1 MNMKKIIQIR
11 GIKMKGIIGAICG
24 DIIGST
30 REREGLKSTDF
41 ELYPVNSRFTDDTIM
56 TVAIASWILEDRKDL
71 SKKSLIKNLKYFGN
85 NYPSAGYGGLFLNW
99 LEASSPDPYNSW
111 GNGSAMRV
119 SPVAWIGNSLEEVE
133 KLAEKSAK
141 VTHNHPEGIKGA
153 KSVAAAIYLAKTGK
167 SKNKIKEYIEEEYC
181 YDLSRDFN
189 RLRSGYSFDA
199 SCQGSVPESIMA
211 FLVSDDYESTI
222 RNAISLG
229 GDADTQAAIA
239 GSIAS
244 AYWEVPQNI
253 YKPAINILNDELR
266 DILFK
271 FNDISL

>member
-1 MNMKKIIQIR
+1 
-11 GIKMKGIIGAICG
+11 MKGIIGAICG

-71 SKKSLIKNLKYFGN
+71 SEKSLIKNLKYFGN

-99 LEASSPDPYNSW
+99 LEASSPDPYNS
-111 GNGSAMRV
+111 
-119 SPVAWIGNSLEEVE
+119 E
-133 KLAEKSAK
+133 
-141 VTHNHPEGIKGA
+141 
-153 KSVAAAIYLAKTGK
+153 
-167 SKNKIKEYIEEEYC
+167 
-181 YDLSRDFN
+181 
-189 RLRSGYSFDA
+189 YSFDA

-244 AYWEVPQNI
+244 AYWEVPQDI

>member
-1 MNMKKIIQIR
+1 
-11 GIKMKGIIGAICG
+11 
-24 DIIGST
+24 
-30 REREGLKSTDF
+30 
-41 ELYPVNSRFTDDTIM
+41 
-56 TVAIASWILEDRKDL
+56 
-71 SKKSLIKNLKYFGN
+71 
-85 NYPSAGYGGLFLNW
+85 
-99 LEASSPDPYNSW
+99 
-111 GNGSAMRV
+111 MRV

-133 KLAEKSAK
+133 QLAEKSAK

-167 SKNKIKEYIEEEYC
+167 SKNRIKEYIEEEHN

-189 RLRSGYSFDA
+189 RLRSEYSFDA

-244 AYWEVPQNI
+244 AYWEVPQDI
-253 YKPAINILNDELR
+253 YKPAIDVLNDELR

>member
-1 MNMKKIIQIR
+1 
-11 GIKMKGIIGAICG
+11 MKGIIGAVCG

-30 REREGLKSTDF
+30 RERAGLKNTDF
-41 ELYPVNSRFTDDTIM
+41 ELYPKGSRFTDDTTM
-56 TVAIASWILEDRKDL
+56 TVAVASWILED
-71 SKKSLIKNLKYFGN
+71 KKNLTETSLISNLKYFGN
-85 NYPSAGYGGLFLNW
+85 NYLSAGYGGMFLNW
-99 LEASSPDPYNSW
+99 LHSLDPKPYNSW

-119 SPVAWIGNSLEEVE
+119 SPVAWAGKSLKESE
-133 KLAEKSAK
+133 KLAEKSAY

-153 KSVAAAIYLAKTGK
+153 KSVAAAIYLAKNGE
-167 SKNKIKEYIEEEYC
+167 SKNYIKEYIEDEYN
-181 YDLSRDFN
+181 YNLSRDFN
-189 RLRSGYSFDA
+189 TLRKTYSFDA

-244 AYWEVPQNI
+244 AYWDVPKFI
-253 YKPAINILNDELR
+253 YEPALNLLNDELR
-266 DILFK
+266 DILNR
-271 FNDISL
+271 FNDEFL